1 MSSPLRLVGLYL
13 RPMDKKISKNLK
25 VGWYPFGQY
34 AEPVNGFVD
43 VHPLS
48 EVESTIYRINSR
60 IPRITVNC
68 IVGKNGAGKSS
79 LLDILYR
86 VINNLTYKL
95 SQYELNVFSEN
106 LHYAHGVKADLYFHC
121 DGRLYC
127 ITCEDEMVSF
137 YRESFDGN
145 MSNVKLSSKAFNGIL
160 KNMFYSIAINYSI
173 YAFNEDDYE
182 SENTSG
188 KIETDFEKSWLTGL
202 FHKNDGYSTPITLVP
217 YREHG
222 VIDVRRENELAH
234 QRILTFSLLS
244 LSRRKDFPYG
254 YKPRFVSYKVRKNYR
269 QEKWGQFIKKHR
281 EINADVLQNIR
292 VELED
297 VWEDYVS
304 KDLTM
309 LFSPQTEMYKLVLF
323 YLSYKSLKICLTY
336 SDYKHFIEK
345 DIHTSEDVSYEDYVG
360 ANLPKIAEQIVG
372 EITHQDIDHVTIKIH
387 QCLNYIKRGD
397 SRMFGRI
404 SANSYV
410 SKCNVKTYDEAF
422 VELMMPS
429 FFDMDIEY
437 VRKDVVLLNDSS
449 NTYFP
454 KGEKSFS
461 LSKMSSGEKQMM
473 YMVSYVIYHLKNIQG
488 VNADNYRVPYHHV
501 CLIFDEAELYYHPEY
516 QRKFISMLLDSLA
529 SVSIDRR
536 KIRSVNILIATHS
549 PFILSD
555 VLTQNTLY
563 LEDGTPKQVD
573 KQTFGGN
580 YYDMLR
586 SSFFF
591 TSSAIGDIS
600 SNAIMRWVSQ
610 ARNKGRSPSEEI
622 LNNIGDSFVVNY
634 LRNIGDD
641 V

>member
-202 FHKNDGYSTPITLVP
+202 FHKP
-217 YREHG
+217 
-222 VIDVRRENELAH
+222 
-234 QRILTFSLLS
+234 Q
-244 LSRRKDFPYG
+244 
-254 YKPRFVSYKVRKNYR
+254 
-269 QEKWGQFIKKHR
+269 
-281 EINADVLQNIR
+281 IR
-292 VELED
+292 
-297 VWEDYVS
+297 
-304 KDLTM
+304 
-309 LFSPQTEMYKLVLF
+309 
-323 YLSYKSLKICLTY
+323 
-336 SDYKHFIEK
+336 
-345 DIHTSEDVSYEDYVG
+345 
-360 ANLPKIAEQIVG
+360 NL
-372 EITHQDIDHVTIKIH
+372 
-387 QCLNYIKRGD
+387 
-397 SRMFGRI
+397 
-404 SANSYV
+404 
-410 SKCNVKTYDEAF
+410 
-422 VELMMPS
+422 
-429 FFDMDIEY
+429 
-437 VRKDVVLLNDSS
+437 
-449 NTYFP
+449 
-454 KGEKSFS
+454 
-461 LSKMSSGEKQMM
+461 
-473 YMVSYVIYHLKNIQG
+473 
-488 VNADNYRVPYHHV
+488 
-501 CLIFDEAELYYHPEY
+501 
-516 QRKFISMLLDSLA
+516 
-529 SVSIDRR
+529 
-536 KIRSVNILIATHS
+536 
-549 PFILSD
+549 
-555 VLTQNTLY
+555 
-563 LEDGTPKQVD
+563 
-573 KQTFGGN
+573 
-580 YYDMLR
+580 
-586 SSFFF
+586 
-591 TSSAIGDIS
+591 
-600 SNAIMRWVSQ
+600 
-610 ARNKGRSPSEEI
+610 
-622 LNNIGDSFVVNY
+622 
-634 LRNIGDD
+634 
-641 V
+641 